1 MNFSFSD
8 INRTESA
15 KKQDKEILDKIN
27 QKQLLLIDAEKKVC
41 SHFIDHTL
49 ESPQADLQFFKKSQ
63 RNSPAKKQRT
73 PTLRELLD
81 PPLNACLIP
90 MDDFM
95 SPEIQCKKGSQTT
108 TNRKSRFFE
117 ALNHQDGMPLELDD
131 GCENA
136 PDESGF
142 VSDDLEYPQQR
153 IINESSLEQQQ
164 YEDDEEYQSEYRDKC
179 DP

>member
-1 MNFSFSD
+1 
-8 INRTESA
+8 
-15 KKQDKEILDKIN
+15 
-27 QKQLLLIDAEKKVC
+27 
-41 SHFIDHTL
+41 L
-49 ESPQADLQFFKKSQ
+49 ESPQADLKFFKKSE

-81 PPLNACLIP
+81 PPMNECLMP

-95 SPEIQCKKGSQTT
+95 SPELQCKKMGSQTT

-117 ALNHQDGMPLELDD
+117 ALNRQDELHLGLDD

-142 VSDDLEYPQQR
+142 VSDDLEYP
-153 IINESSLEQQQ
+153 
-164 YEDDEEYQSEYRDKC
+164 
-179 DP
+179 